1 MSANI
6 LQVNN
11 LTKTFGGLA
20 AVSECSLNIKLGSI
34 TGIIG
39 PNGSGK
45 TTLFNLIAGNLKSS
59 KGEVIFNNENITNTP
74 SYELFSKGLLRTFQ
88 IAHEFSN
95 LTVLENLMMV
105 PPNQSGENLLNALIK
120 PKIVSKEEEIIR
132 EKAYEVVDFLNL
144 KKLANE
150 RAGNLSGGQKK
161 LLELGRTMMVDAK
174 LVLLDEVGAGVN
186 RTLLKDIG
194 TAILKLNKEKN
205 YTFCMIEHDMEFIS
219 RMCDPVIVMADGAVL
234 FEGSSDDVKKN
245 ERVIESYL
253 GKSDTTKNI
262 I

>member
-1 MSANI
+1 MSENI
-6 LQVNN
+6 LQVEN
-11 LTKTFGGLA
+11 LSKYFGGLA
-20 AVSECSLNIKLGSI
+20 AVSNCSLKIKKGSI

-59 KGEVIFNNENITNTP
+59 EGSVIFNNEKITDLP
-74 SYELFSKGLLRTFQ
+74 SHELFSKGLLRTFQ

-95 LTVLENLMMV
+95 LSVLENLMMV
-105 PPNQSGENLLNALIK
+105 PPNQYGENLLNALLK
-120 PKIVSKEEEIIR
+120 PKKVKEEEEVNR
-132 EKAYEVVDFLNL
+132 SKAYEVIEFLNL
-144 KKLANE
+144 KHLANE

-186 RTLLKDIG
+186 RSLLKDLG

-205 YTFCMIEHDMEFIS
+205 YTFCMIEHDMDFIS
-219 RMCDPVIVMADGAVL
+219 RMCDPVIVMAEGSVL
-234 FEGSSDDVKKN
+234 FEGKSEEVKKN
-245 ERVIESYL
+245 DKVIESYL
-253 GKSDTTKNI
+253 GKSTISKEN
-262 I
+262 